1 MKGQR
6 KFSTS
11 GTSYLSLADAGLGA
25 AAGFLVPVIA
35 SKVLDAWTTRP
46 AFVTENQRMVAAAVG
61 VAVAIP
67 VYYWR
72 GLAPA
77 IIAAAMALVYGVGD
91 QVTTWVNQIG
101 DSVSATSAG
110 RLGARNMGLL
120 QQATRQR
127 SAVGALQSVPRS
139 RSRDFAGHAD

>member
-25 AAGFLVPVIA
+25 AAGFLVPVVA
-35 SKVLDAWTTRP
+35 NKFMESWTTKP
-46 AFVTENQRMVAAAVG
+46 TFVADNQSMVAAAIG

-77 IIAAAMALVYGVGD
+77 IIAAAMALVYGIGP
-91 QVTTWVNQIG
+91 QITTWVNELGQSG
-101 DSVSATSAG
+101 FGGAQMGSG
-110 RLGARNMGLL
+110 RAVGLL
-120 QQATRQR
+120 QQASRQR
-127 SAVGALQSVPRS
+127 NAVGALQSVPRR
-139 RSRDFAGHAD
+139 RSREFAGHSD

>member
-35 SKVLDAWTTRP
+35 DKALQAWTGAPT
-46 AFVTENQRMVAAAVG
+46 FVSENRKMVAAG
-61 VAVAIP
+61 LGIAVAIP
-67 VYYWR
+67 VYMWR

-91 QVTTWVNQIG
+91 QVTTWVNEIG
-101 DSVSATSAG
+101 SGAQMG
-110 RLGARNMGLL
+110 RLPSRSMGLL
-120 QQATRQR
+120 QQASRQR

-139 RSRDFAGHAD
+139 RSKEFAGHAD

>member
-35 SKVLDAWTTRP
+35 DKALQAWTGAPT
-46 AFVTENQRMVAAAVG
+46 FVSENRKMVAAG
-61 VAVAIP
+61 LGIAVAIP
-67 VYYWR
+67 VYMWR

-77 IIAAAMALVYGVGD
+77 IIAAAMALMYGVSD
-91 QVTTWVNQIG
+91 QVTTWVNDLSG
-101 DSVSATSAG
+101 APSVG
-110 RLGARNMGLL
+110 RLGGRSMGLL
-120 QQATRQR
+120 QQASRQR
-127 SAVGALQSVPRS
+127 SAVGALQSVPRN
-139 RSRDFAGHAD
+139 RSREFAGHSD